1 MLIRDILQMKGGQ
14 IFGIA
19 PGRPLGEA
27 VREMVGR
34 DIGSLAVL
42 DDGRMTGM
50 LTFREVLKAL
60 DSRGSDLGG
69 VTVAEVM
76 VRDPVT
82 GQPGDSVEDLRELM
96 TQHHVRYLPVM
107 DGARLAGVI
116 SFHDVAKA
124 VINQA
129 AFENRLLRR
138 YIEASPEDAER
149 PAG

>member
-19 PGRPLGEA
+19 PDRPLTEA
-27 VREMVGR
+27 VHEMTGQ
-34 DIGSLAVL
+34 DIGSLVVL
-42 DDGRMTGM
+42 EGGRMAGM

-60 DSRGSDLGG
+60 DGRGGNLAGL
-69 VTVAEVM
+69 TVADVM
-76 VRDPVT
+76 VRDPVS
-82 GQPGDSVEDLRELM
+82 GQPGDTVEHLRELM
-96 TQHHVRYLPVM
+96 TRHHVRYLPVM
-107 DGARLAGVI
+107 DGGRLAGVI

-138 YIEASPEDAER
+138 YIETSPDAAP
-149 PAG
+149 PA

>member
-19 PGRPLGEA
+19 PDRPLTEA
-27 VREMVGR
+27 VREMTGN
-34 DIGSLAVL
+34 DIGSLVVL
-42 DDGRMTGM
+42 EGGRMAGM

-60 DSRGSDLGG
+60 DGRGGDLAGL
-69 VTVAEVM
+69 TVADVM
-76 VRDPVT
+76 VRDPVS
-82 GQPGDSVEDLRELM
+82 GQPGDTVEYLRELM
-96 TQHHVRYLPVM
+96 TRHHVRYLPVM
-107 DGARLAGVI
+107 EGGRLAGVI

-138 YIEASPEDAER
+138 YIEASPDAPLPR
-149 PAG
+149 V